1 MNLDL
6 NSDLSR
12 QDLAHVLSKVKVK
25 YQTMETLE
33 DYKELFSK
41 VELSL
46 ECPICYMIPRESPIP
61 CCPAGHI
68 VCVSCRTHVSS
79 CPTCRRGYSSNT
91 SSVVASLLEVIP
103 HKCKYSVYG
112 CEVKMNLNQIVK
124 HEEKCKDRTIVCPFL
139 PCSEVVPLK
148 KFSDHASKKGCSI
161 DFGTKRIFGST
172 LSEDYLKWD
181 GKSKEIG
188 DEFDLDQSNCG
199 KLFSFVC
206 DSKRFYFICKYFGS
220 DRKFV
225 FNVMMVENFGVV
237 GDLSVRMTISN
248 KDGSRKLCGEWPV
261 ISIEDLKD
269 DSPDCFKVDYDSMK
283 PLLRIDNIGEENS
296 GRWKVGFK
304 VKVDING
311 RRLSSVFG
319 FD

>member
-1 MNLDL
+1 M
-6 NSDLSR
+6 
-12 QDLAHVLSKVKVK
+12 
-25 YQTMETLE
+25 
-33 DYKELFSK
+33 
-41 VELSL
+41 
-46 ECPICYMIPRESPIP
+46 
-61 CCPAGHI
+61 
-68 VCVSCRTHVSS
+68 
-79 CPTCRRGYSSNT
+79 
-91 SSVVASLLEVIP
+91 
-103 HKCKYSVYG
+103 
-112 CEVKMNLNQIVK
+112 
-124 HEEKCKDRTIVCPFL
+124 
-139 PCSEVVPLK
+139 
-148 KFSDHASKKGCSI
+148 
-161 DFGTKRIFGST
+161 
-172 LSEDYLKWD
+172 
-181 GKSKEIG
+181 
-188 DEFDLDQSNCG
+188 
-199 KLFSFVC
+199 C

-225 FNVMMVENFGVV
+225 FNVMMVENLGVV